1 MIPGSNLLNMAFQ
14 LIAKQTVTY
23 YAFLGRVENDVGQDV
38 TEYAAPAIL
47 RGSFQPV
54 PRALYELYG
63 LDLQKTYYTF
73 YVSYDLLDIDRDVS
87 GDQIAF
93 GSRRFQCVSDV
104 DWFEV
109 DGWKAVLCVYIG
121 PDIAHQTAWGFNAV
135 PPINTN
141 VNFNNGNFLGSQT

>member
-1 MIPGSNLLNMAFQ
+1 
-14 LIAKQTVTY
+14 
-23 YAFLGRVENDVGQDV
+23 V
-38 TEYAAPAIL
+38 TEYAAPAVL

-54 PRALYELYG
+54 QRSLYELYG

-93 GSRRFQCVSDV
+93 GSGRFQCVSDV

-109 DGWKAVLCVYIG
+109 DGWKSVLCLYVG
-121 PDIAHQTAWGFNAV
+121 HDFVQHAVFRFTAL
-135 PPINTN
+135 PPLKTYD
-141 VNFNNGNFLGSQT
+141 NFKNGHFVGNKT